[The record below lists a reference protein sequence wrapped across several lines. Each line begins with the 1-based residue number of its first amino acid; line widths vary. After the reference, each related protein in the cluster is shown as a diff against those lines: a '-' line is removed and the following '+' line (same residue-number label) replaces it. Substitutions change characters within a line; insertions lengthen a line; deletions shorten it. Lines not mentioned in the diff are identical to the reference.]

1 MIALEFVAYGRSIM
15 NASPFALQSLL
26 SPKQLCV
33 TGEIK
38 LAVS

>member
-1 MIALEFVAYGRSIM
+1 MIALEFVAYSRSIK
-15 NASPFALQSLL
+15 NTPPLALQSLL